1 MRATSFTAE
10 ELEELRRFDA
20 EVDAA
25 EMAEEDY
32 GVTGL
37 VDDLLFPQKA
47 KERERKRAYYL
58 ANRERI
64 LEKDRA
70 RREAQPE
77 KEAARKARWYQEN
90 KARIAA
96 HQREYRVRAGIQ
108 MSPEEK
114 AAKKA
119 KRREYQREYQRAYR
133 EKNREKMAAYQ
144 RTHRELRKAAAS
156 A

>member
-64 LEKDRA
+64 LEKTKSSS
-70 RREAQPE
+70 E
-77 KEAARKARWYQEN
+77 EN
-90 KARIAA
+90 GLPDMR
-96 HQREYRVRAGIQ
+96 QVLW
-108 MSPEEK
+108 
-114 AAKKA
+114 
-119 KRREYQREYQRAYR
+119 
-133 EKNREKMAAYQ
+133 
-144 RTHRELRKAAAS
+144 RTATVFLSIPVLRLWLCLNTLPVEM
-156 A
+156 